1 MIRFLHLKSR
11 TRLFIAVTASAI
23 FIVGFIFIYSSLP
36 TTETKRT
43 FKFSSQN
50 GSTPTFLEA
59 SIDPSDVK
67 VGDIQTFSVTVSDP
81 TGVTSVFAVTEL
93 DTRTKEIA
101 LFPIRDDATPC
112 ANCIWGG
119 SWEVSDTSNKTY
131 VTNFVARNNQGEENT
146 VSISWTD
153 PCSPPQS
160 GSWTL
165 DGNCAISTTN
175 GLEEGIFTI
184 PSDKTLTLQSGGVW
198 VYQKGY
204 PISIVGTIAI
214 EQGGKLLRSLLWVL
228 DADADGY
235 APSTIQVAS
244 LTQPTNYVRKKS
256 ATGFDDC
263 YDGNSNARP
272 DQTSYFT
279 SNRGDGSYDYNCN
292 GAQDKRWTTTTSCVG
307 GGKGGSTSGVGWD
320 GSVPSCGAT
329 ATYYTNTTCG
339 STSRTQSC
347 R

>member
-1 MIRFLHLKSR
+1 MIRFLHLKPH
-11 TRLFIAVTASAI
+11 TYIGAIIIFVTVLVAGFVFSDFYI
-23 FIVGFIFIYSSLP
+23 FSP
-36 TTETKRT
+36 ETNRT
-43 FKFSSQN
+43 FKFSSAN
-50 GSTPTFLEA
+50 NRTPTFLEA

-81 TGVTSVFAVTEL
+81 AGVTSVFAVTEL

-101 LFPIRDDATPC
+101 LFPIGDDATPC

-160 GSWTL
+160 GAWTL
-165 DGNCAISTTN
+165 DGNCAIDTTN

-184 PSDKTLTLQSGGVW
+184 PSDKTLTLQNGGTW
-198 VYQKGY
+198 VYQNGY
-204 PISIVGTIAI
+204 PISIAGTIAI

-263 YDGNSNARP
+263 YDGNSNAKP
-272 DQTSYFT
+272 GQTSYFT

-292 GAQDKRWTTTTSCVG
+292 GAQDKRWTTSTSCAG
-307 GGKGGSTSGVGWD
+307 GGKGGSTSGIGWN
-320 GSVPSCGAT
+320 GSVPACGAT
-329 ATYYTNTTCG
+329 ATYYTNTICG